1 MFTLY
6 SRPGSG
12 SAAVEALLAE
22 LDLPFRL
29 EDVPAGPDR
38 QPPQNYLA
46 INPRG
51 EVPSLQLPDN
61 SLMTESAAMMIYLAD
76 LYPEKGLAPSLGSE
90 RRPAYLRWIL
100 YFATAVYTADLR
112 YFYPERYSADGSHS
126 QGVKAQAVIAM
137 QRDFKIFAQWLG
149 DKSYIAGSECSAA
162 DIYVCMLISW
172 APDMAAL
179 FAEHPNLQHLYA
191 RVARRPK
198 VAAVWQRN
206 EMPLAT

>member
-38 QPPQNYLA
+38 LAPQHYLA

-76 LYPEKGLAPSLGSE
+76 LQPGKGMAPTVASKQ
-90 RRPAYLRWIL
+90 RPDYLRWIL

-112 YFYPERYSADGSHS
+112 YFYPERYSADAAHAP
-126 QGVKAQAVIAM
+126 GVKAQAVIAM
-137 QRDFKIFAQWLG
+137 QRDFRIFAHWLG
-149 DKSYIAGSECSAA
+149 DKTYIAGPECSAA

-179 FAEHPNLQHLYA
+179 FAEHPNLQHFYN
-191 RVARRPK
+191 RVARWPK

-206 EMPLAT
+206 EMPLAA